1 MNVWNNSI
9 APYDPRKS
17 QLVMG
22 NAQLIAVEVTVSK
35 ILRKILRMADESIF
49 RLTLIHAAS
58 LPLLGGAGG
67 YFAPAKRLGDTNAT
81 YAEQFA
87 DGAKGIPAVFI
98 GQYVINTAFQGFH
111 MPKISIQDMLIT
123 AQQGAFSTSAR
134 CHLPQATQAALRQF
148 RCHRRHDSEPGRSL
162 QSENELNEMVVP

>member
-22 NAQLIAVEVTVSK
+22 NVQLVAVEVTVSK

-67 YFAPAKRLGDTNAT
+67 YFAPAKRLRDANAT

-123 AQQGAFSTSAR
+123 AASKVLSRPLLAAIYPKLHKQLSDNFDVTEDMIQNQVGASN
-134 CHLPQATQAALRQF
+134 LRM
-148 RCHRRHDSEPGRSL
+148 
-162 QSENELNEMVVP
+162 N

>member
-1 MNVWNNSI
+1 MNVLNNTI
-9 APYDPRKS
+9 TPFDPRRS
-17 QLVMG
+17 QLIIG
-22 NAQLIAVEVTVSK
+22 NIQLVAVEVTVSK

-67 YFAPAKRLGDTNAT
+67 YFNANQRLNQPNAT

-87 DGAKGIPAVFI
+87 DGAKGIPAVFM
-98 GQYVINTAFQGFH
+98 GQYIVNTGFQGFH

-123 AQQGAFSTSAR
+123 AASKVLSRPLLAAVYPKLHKQLKDNFDVVEDMVAA
-134 CHLPQATQAALRQF
+134 QAV
-148 RCHRRHDSEPGRSL
+148 RSNL
-162 QSENELNEMVVP
+162 KMN

>member
-22 NAQLIAVEVTVSK
+22 NIQLVAVEVTVSK

-123 AQQGAFSTSAR
+123 AASKVLSRPLLAAVYPKLHKQLADNFDVTDSMIENQVATSN
-134 CHLPQATQAALRQF
+134 LRM
-148 RCHRRHDSEPGRSL
+148 
-162 QSENELNEMVVP
+162 N

>member
-123 AQQGAFSTSAR
+123 AASKVLSRPLLAAIYPKLHKQLADNFDVTDSMIENQVATSN
-134 CHLPQATQAALRQF
+134 LRM
-148 RCHRRHDSEPGRSL
+148 
-162 QSENELNEMVVP
+162 N

>member
-22 NAQLIAVEVTVSK
+22 NVQLVAVEVTVSK

-58 LPLLGGAGG
+58 LPLLGGASGF
-67 YFAPAKRLGDTNAT
+67 FAPNRRLRDANAT

-111 MPKISIQDMLIT
+111 MPKISMQDMLIT
-123 AQQGAFSTSAR
+123 AASKVLSRPLLAAVYPKLHKQLADNFDVTDSMIENQVATSN
-134 CHLPQATQAALRQF
+134 LRM
-148 RCHRRHDSEPGRSL
+148 
-162 QSENELNEMVVP
+162 N